1 METPVATFNR
11 LNEKI
16 MALERRILRLEGLN
30 GIDPPERKVV
40 LPGREGQKI
49 IKKSGKTPATPK
61 PSPYTSSSTKTTK
74 KTTNTKKKSP
84 PPPPVETEEEE
95 EEDVKIDV
103 ESILNSVNNRDE
115 DEDEEE
121 EEDDE

>member
-1 METPVATFNR
+1 METPVALFGR
-11 LNEKI
+11 LNDKI
-16 MALERRILRLEGLN
+16 MALERRILRLEALS

-49 IKKSGKTPATPK
+49 IKKGGKPAPK
-61 PSPYTSSSTKTTK
+61 PSPYTSSSSKPAK

-84 PPPPVETEEEE
+84 PPPPVETEEDEEE

-103 ESILNSVNNRDE
+103 TSILNSVNNRDE
-115 DEDEEE
+115 EEEEE
-121 EEDDE
+121 EEDEE